1 MIFSFYF
8 LNVQYALFMLKDSGD
23 VDICVVY
30 LSC

>member
-8 LNVQYALFMLKDSGD
+8 FNVQYALAMVKVSGD
-23 VDICVVY
+23 VDISVVY